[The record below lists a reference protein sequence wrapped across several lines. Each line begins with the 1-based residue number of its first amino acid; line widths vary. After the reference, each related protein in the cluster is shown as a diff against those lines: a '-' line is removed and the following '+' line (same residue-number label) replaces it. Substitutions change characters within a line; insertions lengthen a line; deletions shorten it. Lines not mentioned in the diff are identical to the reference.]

1 MSTLYVV
8 PVITSSVAHLD
19 GNINNDFIPK
29 IMYNTVKEIRTMGI
43 QPGDDVIP
51 GVNLETEDF
60 HNGRNPGDVIG
71 HWTANVPTYREM
83 ESIDDTGVDYAR
95 LRDTNSG
102 LEVYMAHRDISR
114 GFMDLN
120 KDMTIN
126 PVNGLMVGNFIFVK
140 KGSVLTL
147 FPSTKE

>member
-8 PVITSSVAHLD
+8 PVITSSVAHLN
-19 GNINNDFIPK
+19 GNRNNDVIPK

-43 QPGDDVIP
+43 QPGDDAIP
-51 GVNLETEDF
+51 GVNLKTEYI
-60 HNGRNPGDVIG
+60 HHGRNPGDVVG
-71 HWTANVPTYREM
+71 YWTANVPTYREM

-114 GFMDLN
+114 GFMDPN
-120 KDMTIN
+120 KDMTIS
-126 PVNGLMVGNFIFVK
+126 PVNGLMVGHFIFVK
-140 KGSVLTL
+140 KGTVLTL
-147 FPSTKE
+147 FPATKE

>member
-8 PVITSSVAHLD
+8 PVITSSVAHLN
-19 GNINNDFIPK
+19 GNINNDFVPK
-29 IMYNTVKEIRTMGI
+29 IMYNTVKEIRSMGI

-51 GVNLETEDF
+51 GVNLETDF
-60 HNGRNPGDVIG
+60 IHHGRNPGDIIG
-71 HWTANVPTYREM
+71 HWAANVPTYREM
-83 ESIDDTGVDYAR
+83 ESIYDMGADYAR

-120 KDMTIN
+120 KDMTVD
-126 PVNGLMVGNFIFVK
+126 PVNGLMVGHFVFVK
-140 KGSVLTL
+140 KGTVLTL
-147 FPSTKE
+147 FPVTKE

>member
-8 PVITSSVAHLD
+8 PVITSSVAHLN
-19 GNINNDFIPK
+19 GNINNDFVPK
-29 IMYNTVKEIRTMGI
+29 IMYNTVKEIRSMGI

-51 GVNLETEDF
+51 GVNLETDF
-60 HNGRNPGDVIG
+60 IHHGRNPGDIIG
-71 HWTANVPTYREM
+71 HWAANVPTYLEM
-83 ESIDDTGVDYAR
+83 ESIYDMGADYAR

-114 GFMDLN
+114 GFMDPN

-126 PVNGLMVGNFIFVK
+126 PVNGLMVGHFIFVK
-140 KGSVLTL
+140 KGTVLTL
-147 FPSTKE
+147 SPVTKE

>member
-8 PVITSSVAHLD
+8 PVITSSVAHLN
-19 GNINNDFIPK
+19 GNINNDFVPK
-29 IMYNTVKEIRTMGI
+29 IMYNTVKEIRSMGI

-51 GVNLETEDF
+51 GVNLETYSI
-60 HNGRNPGDVIG
+60 HHGRNPGDIIG
-71 HWTANVPTYREM
+71 HWAANVPTYREM
-83 ESIDDTGVDYAR
+83 ESIYDTGADYAR

-114 GFMDLN
+114 GFMDPN

-126 PVNGLMVGNFIFVK
+126 PVNGLMVGHFVFVK
-140 KGSVLTL
+140 KGTVLTL
-147 FPSTKE
+147 FPVTKE